1 MYNIHIHCI
10 CVCMLCVCVYEL
22 HAVRAC
28 VCACCAGEADGL
40 RLPGR
45 TTPGR
50 TPASRQQL
58 GTAAQMSMIN
68 VRIVMGRTNKDETL
82 LNFKF
87 KV

>member
-1 MYNIHIHCI
+1 MYNIHIHSVCA
-10 CVCMLCVCVYEL
+10 CCASVCMNCMQCVCVR
-22 HAVRAC
+22 VC
-28 VCACCAGEADGL
+28 CACCAGEADGL
-40 RLPGR
+40 RL
-45 TTPGR
+45 PGR

-68 VRIVMGRTNKDETL
+68 VRIVMGRRNEDETL